1 MFYQRTSGKGR
12 GLKPF
17 LICIATLALSL
28 TSSSGAWGA
37 ITNQTSGDL
46 GPYASTGAGLTT
58 AISEANAGDT
68 LYLEVGTYTID
79 TALDITKALTI
90 TGAVESLV
98 VVQLLPVR
106 SDNVFTIDAAGSSVS
121 LQKLTIRFG
130 DYGVYSDAGNVSVTN
145 CTFYLNGYDGT
156 AYDNSP
162 TAANAEASYAANSTD
177 GGAIRIA
184 DSTGSE
190 ISNCTITQNDA
201 GIVLMDC
208 TSATVSDN
216 TVNDNNQSGIY
227 LASSTGDGDNGCASS
242 TVEDNTCNTNK
253 ENGIRCVGGLANTI
267 SGNTCTSNWNG
278 GIMLTAP
285 GQVTVENNT
294 FNTNNTYAFNGR
306 GNTGHAGGSVY
317 IVGTT
322 IDANATFAFQLN
334 SNTITNG
341 SAGDQDDAIGI
352 NLEAAPDA
360 AITIDGNTLS
370 GMDTDIWVQS
380 QASNTTIVDNSLAS
394 TIGVQNDESGVSVTA
409 TSNWWGDETGPGGSG
424 SGAGAN
430 VSDDVSYDPWWKHAA
445 MRDTVT
451 TFTLRTPT
459 VLGAVEPIKLHLDLS
474 SDWANISSI
483 GTRLT
488 YDSSKIT
495 FTSLTTGSGV
505 PSSWTATYSETGTDG
520 EVDVVIKDADATDNI
535 SSAPSDLEV
544 LIVTFSRN
552 AEACNDALDFEYN
565 AEAGDGT
572 NMETEGQ
579 YLKRVNTQDA
589 TVVEATTAENT
600 VSGPTVTDYAFI
612 RGNVNARSSH
622 RLDLADVI
630 DLAAYLYSG
639 LTFSFDCDAA
649 KDVNNDGAEDISDV
663 VTLVQA
669 IFNTSGVTIAAPN
682 FSDPGIGVPGVVSG
696 NGGSISSQLSCAE
709 GETCN

>member
-17 LICIATLALSL
+17 LVCIATLALSL
-28 TSSSGAWGA
+28 ASNSGAWGA
-37 ITNQTSGDL
+37 ITNQTSGGL
-46 GPYASTGAGLTT
+46 GPYASTGAALAT

-68 LYLEVGTYTID
+68 LYLDVGTYTISA
-79 TALDITKALTI
+79 ALDIDKALTI

-98 VVQLLPVR
+98 VIQLVPLR
-106 SDNVFTIDAAGSSVS
+106 GDDVFTINAAGSTVTIE
-121 LQKLTIRFG
+121 KLTIRFG
-130 DYGVYSDAGNVSVTN
+130 DYGIRSTAGNVSVAN

-156 AYDNSP
+156 AYDDPP
-162 TAANAEASYAANSTD
+162 TEANTAVSWAADSTD
-177 GGAIRIA
+177 GGAIRIES
-184 DSTGSE
+184 STGSE
-190 ISNCTITQNDA
+190 ISDCTITQNDS
-201 GIVLMDC
+201 GITLLDC
-208 TSATVSDN
+208 ISGNIHDN
-216 TVNDNNQSGIY
+216 TINTNNQSAIH
-227 LASSTGDGDNGCASS
+227 LASSTDDGDNGCAST
-242 TVEDNTCNTNK
+242 TVQDNTCNSNK
-253 ENGIRCVGGLANTI
+253 ENGIKCVGGLANTI
-267 SGNTCTSNWNG
+267 SGNTCTSNWNA
-278 GIMLTAP
+278 GIMLSHP
-285 GQVTVENNT
+285 GQVTVESNT
-294 FNTNNTYAFNGR
+294 LTTNNTYAFSGKGET
-306 GNTGHAGGSVY
+306 GNAGGSAY

-322 IDANATFAFQLN
+322 GDANATFAFQLN
-334 SNTITNG
+334 SNTIATG
-341 SAGDQDDAIGI
+341 TAGGAASATGI
-352 NLEAAPDA
+352 NLESAPDA

-370 GMDTDIWVQS
+370 GMDIDILVQS

-430 VSDDVSYDPWWKHAA
+430 VSDDVSYDPWWKLAA

-459 VLGAVEPIKLHLDLS
+459 VLGAVEPIKVYLDLS
-474 SDWANISSI
+474 SDWASISSI

-488 YDSSKIT
+488 YDSSKVT

-505 PSSWTATYSETGTDG
+505 PNSWTATYSETGTTG
-520 EVDVVIKDADATDNI
+520 EIDVVIKDANATDNI
-535 SSAPSDLEV
+535 DSAPSDLEV
-544 LIVTFSRN
+544 LAITFSRD
-552 AEACNDALDFEYN
+552 AEACNDAVDFDFN
-565 AEAGDGT
+565 AEAGDGS

-579 YLKRVNTQDA
+579 YLKRVNTQSA
-589 TVVEATTAENT
+589 TVVEATTTETEA
-600 VSGPTVTDYAFI
+600 SGPTVTDYAFI

-622 RLDLADVI
+622 RLDLSDVI

-639 LTFSFDCDAA
+639 LTFSFDCAAA

-682 FSDPGIGVPGVVSG
+682 FSDPGIGVPGVVAG
-696 NGGSISSQLSCAE
+696 NGGSIASQLSCAE